1 LIRQIKAREDKLL
14 HDRTALSNKKRKT
27 TIFIIVLGTGVSI
40 MAVLIGL
47 YFTRKSKLELD
58 IVNQLLQQH
67 NNQLLNFSHITT
79 HNLRSPV
86 NNLNSLLSFYK
97 ESKDEEDRRVLLQKF
112 ETVIQHLTTSLN
124 ELMET
129 LRIQEDTEK
138 TRELIMFEDI
148 FIKIKETLAGSILET
163 GSRVTADFSK
173 AKKIEYPR
181 SYLESIMLNLLSNAI
196 KYRSPERIPEIHFQT
211 KYHNGQAILTVS
223 DNGLGIDLQIYGDQL
238 FNLNKTFHEHPEAR
252 CVGLFITR
260 TQVEAMGGSISA
272 ESKVDEGTTFI
283 VVL

>member
-1 LIRQIKAREDKLL
+1 VVYVRGERAGEV
-14 HDRTALSNKKRKT
+14 
-27 TIFIIVLGTGVSI
+27 F
-40 MAVLIGL
+40 
-47 YFTRKSKLELD
+47 
-58 IVNQLLQQH
+58 
-67 NNQLLNFSHITT
+67 LNPS
-79 HNLRSPV
+79 
-86 NNLNSLLSFYK
+86 
-97 ESKDEEDRRVLLQKF
+97 
-112 ETVIQHLTTSLN
+112 
-124 ELMET
+124 
-129 LRIQEDTEK
+129 
-138 TRELIMFEDI
+138 DI

-238 FNLNKTFHEHPEAR
+238 FNLNKTFHEHPEAKG
-252 CVGLFITR
+252 VGLFITR